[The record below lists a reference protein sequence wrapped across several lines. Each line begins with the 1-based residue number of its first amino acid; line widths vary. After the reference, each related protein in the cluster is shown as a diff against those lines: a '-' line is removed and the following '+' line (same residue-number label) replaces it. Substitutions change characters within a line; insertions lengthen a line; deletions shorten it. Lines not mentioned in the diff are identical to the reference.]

1 MITMIVRY
9 CLLFL
14 TLIFLSFQSFGQCY
28 TAGQNLPSGGYILRS
43 SGYRSLDSIVIQEI
57 INLQSFFQV
66 KVDFFFLQEYYG
78 SNAMYDP
85 RCNYNCNGSVFLG
98 TKMLYEQLQK
108 EHGIECVKAI
118 LAHEFGHCVQH
129 IMGWKE
135 AGKRVELHSDF
146 MAGYYTGRMYNY
158 DDEQVQ
164 SLFSEFYSI
173 GDYNYWSL
181 DHHGTKYERKC
192 AFEEGYYFAK
202 ENFSTV
208 VSANSYAIQY
218 VAANNPCGVRKY
230 KAAIVQYQ
238 NELERRTKLLEKD
251 ISSGNTGSIKFKC
264 NDKKKYKIVTTNA
277 FGQQV
282 VYIFN
287 KPYIGLN
294 QSGQQLLYPAIN
306 EVNIGPISANTLV
319 PYSVFKV
326 NWFFGDLPM
335 FQFTSKICAGNT
347 VEINFE
353 KNAYSIDH
361 ICP

>member
-1 MITMIVRY
+1 MIVRY

-129 IMGWKE
+129 LMSWQE
-135 AGKRVELHSDF
+135 SGKRVELHSDF

-158 DDEQVQ
+158 NDEQVE

-208 VSANSYAIQY
+208 VSANTYAIQY

-230 KAAIVQYQ
+230 KAAVQQYQ
-238 NELERRTKLLEKD
+238 NEMERRTKVLEQD
-251 ISSGNTGSIKFKC
+251 IKIGNTGAITFKAT
-264 NDKKKYKIVTTNA
+264 DRKKYKIVTTNA
-277 FGQQV
+277 IGQQII
-282 VYIFN
+282 YILN
-287 KPYIGLN
+287 KPYLGVN
-294 QSGQQLLYPAIN
+294 QLGQQQLYPAIN
-306 EVNIGPISANTLV
+306 EVSIGPVSANTII
-319 PYSVFKV
+319 PYAIYKM
-326 NWFFGDLPM
+326 NWFFGDIPM
-335 FQFTSKICAGNT
+335 FQYNSKICRGNT
-347 VEINFE
+347 LEISFQ
-353 KNAYSIDH
+353 KNSYSINN